1 MLGGGLIAVGAALRR
16 PALGPS
22 SYWLDDAWVALA
34 SRAGSAA
41 DFADTAFTAP
51 LFNHLTGLILR
62 LADGHALAGQ
72 AVPFAAGSALAGLAY
87 WGLRALGAGRLPA
100 LAAALAAVF
109 SPAGVVYATRVK
121 PYTGE
126 ALFVGALVFL
136 AVRMVHRNVSPA
148 RYAAVA
154 AVGVLWSAT
163 VGVTAVAV
171 LGAAFAA
178 RSIDA
183 RRPDAETGRWL
194 GGAAVAV
201 LAYWGLYLRAA
212 VPDGLYDYWES
223 SFVRI
228 GSVPE
233 FARSAA
239 SQTSKAADAL
249 LGLPA
254 SWGAA
259 ILAAS
264 ALVILWRCW
273 REALVVLAPFAA
285 TIAASALGLMP
296 YGGGRTDIH
305 LLAPALG
312 AVGLALRE
320 ATQHRRRWGSAAA
333 AAAAAAVLA
342 AGAAR
347 YEPPVYPGHDLRP
360 LVEMVE
366 ARASPGDLVMVY
378 PSARYSFALYTKAG
392 IEIIAD
398 DDHLNG
404 FTVDVPDPDVVVL
417 KPSVEDP
424 DAHGPAVSAAT
435 QGREVV
441 WYLGTHFKED
451 DAVITSFIEA
461 FGFAETDRVE
471 RPGARAIR
479 YERR

>member
-1 MLGGGLIAVGAALRR
+1 MIAAGAALRA
-16 PALGPS
+16 PPLGPS

-34 SRAGSAA
+34 SRANSAA
-41 DFADTAFTAP
+41 DFVDTAFTAP

-62 LADGHALAGQ
+62 LAGGHTLAGQ

-87 WGLRALGAGRLPA
+87 WGLRALGTGRLWG
-100 LAAALAAVF
+100 LAATLAVVF
-109 SPAGVVYATRVK
+109 SPAGIVYATRVK

-136 AVRMVHRNVSPA
+136 AVRMVHRNASPA
-148 RYAAVA
+148 SYAAVA

-163 VGVTAVAV
+163 IGVTAVAV

-178 RSIDA
+178 RSIDS
-183 RRPDAETGRWL
+183 RHLDRQTGPWL
-194 GGAAVAV
+194 AGATVAV
-201 LAYWGLYLRAA
+201 LAYWGLYLRGA
-212 VPDGLYDYWES
+212 VPDRMYDYWES

-233 FARSAA
+233 FARSVAG
-239 SQTSKAADAL
+239 QTSKAADAL
-249 LGLPA
+249 LPLPTGFGFG
-254 SWGAA
+254 GAM

-264 ALVILWRCW
+264 ALVALWRCW

-285 TIAASALGLMP
+285 SIAASALGLMP

-305 LLAPALG
+305 LLAPAAG
-312 AVGLALRE
+312 IVGLALRE
-320 ATQHRRRWGSAAA
+320 ATQARHRWGSAAA
-333 AAAAAAVLA
+333 LAATAVLA
-342 AGAAR
+342 AGATR

-378 PSARYSFALYTKAG
+378 PSARYSFALYTKAD
-392 IEIIAD
+392 IEIIAAD
-398 DDHLNG
+398 DPNG
-404 FTVDVPDPDVVVL
+404 FTVDVPDLDVAVL
-417 KPSVEDP
+417 KPRLEDP
-424 DAHGPAVSAAT
+424 DAHGPAVLAAT
-435 QGREVV
+435 RGREVV

-451 DAVITSFIEA
+451 DAIITSSIEA
-461 FGFAETDRVE
+461 IGFTETTRAE

-479 YERR
+479 YER